1 MHRNHLMP
9 CLVMVGAA
17 VLIAVVWG
25 VQLGTLALFGVMLLC
40 PLAMLLMMRAMAA
53 GDHAGGHRHEPSQS
67 DTDP

>member
-53 GDHAGGHRHEPSQS
+53 GDHGDHHRHSQS
-67 DTDP
+67 DTAP

>member
-9 CLVMVGAA
+9 CLVMLGAA

-40 PLAMLLMMRAMAA
+40 PLAMLLMMRSMAA
-53 GDHAGGHRHEPSQS
+53 GDHRDRHQHSPNETAP
-67 DTDP
+67 

>member
-9 CLVMVGAA
+9 CLVMLGAA

-40 PLAMLLMMRAMAA
+40 PLTMLVMMRAMAA
-53 GDHAGGHRHEPSQS
+53 GDHGGGRHEHSQ
-67 DTDP
+67 TETAP